1 MSSLTLDTTLTVC
14 KTGTVVVSAHEGLI
28 LDLLS
33 ARGSAY
39 GLELV
44 ASSDGRLKRG
54 SIYVTLGRMEHKG
67 LVTSRLEGEP
77 GAGPPRRV
85 YEPTKLGLRALVVWG
100 VVSDVPLRVRP

>member
-1 MSSLTLDTTLTVC
+1 M
-14 KTGTVVVSAHEGLI
+14 VVAPSEGLI

-33 ARGSAY
+33 VRGSAY

-44 ASSDGRLKRG
+44 TNSGGRLKRG

-77 GAGPPRRV
+77 GAGPARRV
-85 YEPTKLGLRALVVWG
+85 YQPTRLGLRALVIWG
-100 VVSDVPLRVRP
+100 LVSNAPLKARP

>member
-1 MSSLTLDTTLTVC
+1 M
-14 KTGTVVVSAHEGLI
+14 VVSPVEGLI

-44 ASSDGRLKRG
+44 TSSNGRLKRG
-54 SIYVTLGRMEHKG
+54 SIYVTLGRMERKG

-77 GAGPPRRV
+77 GVGPPRRV
-85 YEPTKLGLRALVVWG
+85 YEPTRQGLRALVVWG
-100 VVSDVPLRVRP
+100 LVSEAPLRVRP

>member
-1 MSSLTLDTTLTVC
+1 ML
-14 KTGTVVVSAHEGLI
+14 VSPREGLI

-33 ARGSAY
+33 AKGSAY

-44 ASSDGRLKRG
+44 SSSNGRLKRG
-54 SIYVTLGRMEHKG
+54 TIYVTLGRMERKG

-100 VVSDVPLRVRP
+100 LVSDLPLRVRP